1 MGNELRSRAVRSPQN
16 RQHRNAFQDNA
27 MTLAALLVPF
37 TVLIERTAQALF
49 GARGLRPATVSAR
62 RART

>member
-1 MGNELRSRAVRSPQN
+1 MGNELRSRAVRSPQS
-16 RQHRNAFQDNA
+16 RQPHNAFQDHAMLNA
-27 MTLAALLVPF
+27 ILVPF

-49 GARGLRPATVSAR
+49 GARGLRPVPVSAR